1 MQFKKKITKA
11 AALLMSAALVALFG
25 TAEYYSVQ
33 LPKAVTAESAD
44 SVRFGSFP
52 ELTVK
57 YPSADCAAV
66 SLFGAIPV
74 KNVDINEA
82 EAPVLIAGGNPFG
95 IKLLMDGV
103 MVTALGKVD
112 SPNGS
117 ACPAEIA
124 GIQLGD
130 IICTAD
136 SQPVT
141 SNGDLQRIISE
152 SDGDTVTLDIKR
164 GDSEI
169 TAELQP
175 AYSQKSE
182 SWRGG
187 MWVRDSIAGIGTM
200 TFIDADT
207 GKFAGL
213 GHPICD
219 SDTKEII
226 PIQSGEAVSVVIT
239 ETQRGESGIP
249 GELHGRFTRQ
259 PIYGT
264 LTDNCES
271 GVYGM
276 LTDFARQQICSGG
289 EVYKMGYRQDIT
301 EGEAYILSTVS
312 GKEPKKYSVVIEDI
326 DYNSRETSKNM
337 VIRITDEEL
346 ISSAGGIVQGM
357 SGSPII
363 QNDKIIGAVTH
374 VFVADPTRGYAI
386 FAENMYESMSK

>member
-1 MQFKKKITKA
+1 MQLKKKITKA
-11 AALLMSAALVALFG
+11 AAIVTAAVLAALFG
-25 TAEYYSVQ
+25 TAEYYSMQ
-33 LPKAVTAESAD
+33 LPKAVTAESATQV
-44 SVRFGSFP
+44 SFGSFP
-52 ELTVK
+52 ELTVD

-74 KNVDINEA
+74 KNVDISEA

-95 IKLLMDGV
+95 IKLLMEGV
-103 MVTALGKVD
+103 MVTALGNVD

-117 ACPAEIA
+117 ACPAETA

-130 IICTAD
+130 IINTAD
-136 SQPVT
+136 SLPVT
-141 SNGDLQRIISE
+141 SNGDLQRIINE
-152 SDGDTVTLDIKR
+152 SGGDTVTLEISR

-169 TAELQP
+169 TTELKP
-175 AYSQKSE
+175 VYSRKSD

-200 TFIDADT
+200 TFIDAAT
-207 GKFAGL
+207 GRFAGL

-226 PIQSGEAVSVVIT
+226 PIHSGEAVSVVIT
-239 ETQRGESGIP
+239 EARRGESGIP

-264 LTDNCES
+264 LNENCES
-271 GVYGM
+271 GVYGT
-276 LTDFARQQICSGG
+276 LTDFARQQICGG
-289 EVYKMGYRQDIT
+289 EAYKMGYRQDIT

-312 GKEPKKYSVVIEDI
+312 GKEPKKYSAVIENI

-346 ISSAGGIVQGM
+346 ISETGGIVQGM

-386 FAENMYESMSK
+386 FAENMYENMNR

>member
-1 MQFKKKITKA
+1 M
-11 AALLMSAALVALFG
+11 
-25 TAEYYSVQ
+25 TAW
-33 LPKAVTAESAD
+33 TES
-44 SVRFGSFP
+44 S
-52 ELTVK
+52 
-57 YPSADCAAV
+57 
-66 SLFGAIPV
+66 
-74 KNVDINEA
+74 
-82 EAPVLIAGGNPFG
+82 
-95 IKLLMDGV
+95 
-103 MVTALGKVD
+103 
-112 SPNGS
+112 
-117 ACPAEIA
+117 
-124 GIQLGD
+124 
-130 IICTAD
+130 
-136 SQPVT
+136 
-141 SNGDLQRIISE
+141 
-152 SDGDTVTLDIKR
+152 GDTVTLDIKR

-175 AYSQKSE
+175 AYSKKAE
-182 SWRGG
+182 AWKGG

-207 GKFAGL
+207 GAFAGL

-219 SDTKEII
+219 ADTKEII

-249 GELHGRFTRQ
+249 GELHGRFTKQ

-276 LTDFARQQICSGG
+276 LTDFARQQMCSGG
-289 EVYKMGYRQDIT
+289 EAYKMGYRQDIT

-312 GKEPKKYSVVIEDI
+312 GKEPKKYSVVIESI

-363 QNDKIIGAVTH
+363 QNDKLIGAVTH

-386 FAENMYESMSK
+386 FAENMYENMSR

>member
-11 AALLMSAALVALFG
+11 AALIMSAALVALFG
-25 TAEYYSVQ
+25 TAEYYSVR
-33 LPKAVTAESAD
+33 LPKAITTESAD
-44 SVRFGSFP
+44 SVSFGSFP

-66 SLFGAIPV
+66 SLFGTIPV
-74 KNVDINEA
+74 KNVDISQA

-95 IKLLMDGV
+95 IKLLMEGV
-103 MVTALGKVD
+103 MVTALGPVD
-112 SPNGS
+112 SPDGS
-117 ACPAEIA
+117 ACPAECA

-130 IICTAD
+130 IISTAD
-136 SQPVT
+136 SIPVT
-141 SNGDLQRIISE
+141 SNSDLQRIISE
-152 SDGDTVTLDIKR
+152 SGGDTVTLAIKR
-164 GDSEI
+164 GDTEI

-175 AYSQKSE
+175 AYSQRSS

-207 GKFAGL
+207 GEFAGL

-219 SDTKEII
+219 SDTHELI
-226 PIQSGEAVSVVIT
+226 PIHSGEAVSVVIT
-239 ETQRGESGIP
+239 EARRGESGIP

-264 LTDNCES
+264 LTENCES
-271 GVYGM
+271 GVYGR
-276 LTDFARQQICSGG
+276 LTDFALQQLCGGG
-289 EVYKMGYRQDIT
+289 ESYKMGYRQEIT
-301 EGEAYILSTVS
+301 EGEAYILSTVA
-312 GKEPKKYSVVIEDI
+312 GKEPKKYSAVIEEI

-346 ISSAGGIVQGM
+346 ITEAGAIVQGM

-386 FAENMYESMSK
+386 FAENMYENINK